1 MFKSVNWHWN
11 VCRFLYVFLSNLS
24 LLVYLIDK
32 CGSIQYKSLVKSPI
46 DSVVIYQ
53 PNKDE
58 DAFDVSF
65 LAMEQWCQNANVILP
80 TKLVRPK
87 FYRERDIA
95 ERKYFRRIYQNRL
108 AKLDTV
114 VYDLPLTQLLMYLF
128 LQWNNDV
135 IAKNRISS
143 FRQKSKVLWQIW

>member
-1 MFKSVNWHWN
+1 MF
-11 VCRFLYVFLSNLS
+11 
-24 LLVYLIDK
+24 LIDK

-65 LAMEQWCQNANVILP
+65 LAMEQWCQNANVILLQNWSDP
-80 TKLVRPK
+80 N
-87 FYRERDIA
+87 FIERDIA

-114 VYDLPLTQLLMYLF
+114 AYALRSTQLLMHLF
-128 LQWNNDV
+128 FSWDNDV
-135 IAKNRISS
+135 KMKTVTVYLCLGKYPKFCDKCNKGFEI
-143 FRQKSKVLWQIW
+143 